1 MSAVYIYIM
10 DVCLC
15 LCESLQN
22 TQLTAQQLPADY
34 EHWAAEPVSVLPTC
48 GVGGAVPWCRRK
60 HSLTATRCLSVLV
73 QYKMCDVCNVCS
85 SYETFEGPLVF
96 SVLMLILWWAAAAIK
111 MQMFAMFA
119 NLDSREKEVVDK
131 REERRPYLLT
141 TQAFSWPVE
150 SINKICKTLISFDLV
165 PFFPDNLVSCRCVD
179 IHVSK
184 EGKGKC

>member
-1 MSAVYIYIM
+1 MYVF
-10 DVCLC
+10 D
-15 LCESLQN
+15 SLQQ
-22 TQLTAQQLPADY
+22 TQLRSSCQQPIGTDHF
-34 EHWAAEPVSVLPTC
+34 EHPIQSVFYLC

-60 HSLTATRCLSVLV
+60 HSLTTATHFLFVLV
-73 QYKMCDVCNVCS
+73 QCKMCDVRNVCS

-96 SVLMLILWWAAAAIK
+96 SVLILWWAAAAIK

-119 NLDSREKEVVDK
+119 NLDSREKEVVDN

-165 PFFPDNLVSCRCVD
+165 PCFLEYL
-179 IHVSK
+179 II
-184 EGKGKC
+184 